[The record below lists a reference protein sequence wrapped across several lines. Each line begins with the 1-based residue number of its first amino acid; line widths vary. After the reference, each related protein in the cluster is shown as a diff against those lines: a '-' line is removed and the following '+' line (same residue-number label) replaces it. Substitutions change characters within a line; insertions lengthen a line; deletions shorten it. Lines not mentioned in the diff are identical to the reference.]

1 MLLENLVLGRTVEI
15 NVYREE
21 YCYHLVSKV
30 ESTSAS
36 RLCVTLI
43 ASNNKTFQFKPDDRI
58 KIVYRDSDQ
67 IWEWDNVKAG
77 IVKKGRG
84 FLHYFD
90 IVDGGR
96 SFNRRNAYRVTINQE
111 TMIGYYDQYGTTA
124 KSSEM
129 QKFDPSEEASVA
141 PNLTVPQFVHGYVRD
156 ISETGVGICS
166 NYDFN
171 IDDGMFLS
179 ITSHY
184 GKLPVRAK
192 VVRKADRNPAK
203 HKYAKYYGCVL
214 LQTDN
219 RLSKYIFDIQRI
231 AIKSQKERED
241 GEELRKELK
250 KLEKGILY
258 NKSKEAGNSGLHVK
272 GIKTVADMESEVKTV
287 PRQKVEGI
295 VTADE
300 VQEREVKIRQR
311 QKIEGI
317 ITEKEAREME
327 KKKVPVPRQKIEG
340 IKTAADVEEEKARRK
355 ENQEPSPAIEGI
367 KTAGLK

>member
-21 YCYHLVSKV
+21 YRYHLVSKV

-43 ASNNKTFQFKPDDRI
+43 ASNNKAFQFKPDDRI
-58 KIVYRDSDQ
+58 KIVYRDSEK

-77 IVKKGRG
+77 VIKKGKAS
-84 FLHYFD
+84 LHYFD
-90 IVDGGR
+90 IVDGGS

-129 QKFDPSEEASVA
+129 QKFDLSEEASA
-141 PNLTVPQFVHGYVRD
+141 PPNLTVPQFVHGYVRD

-166 NYDFN
+166 NYEFN
-171 IDDGMFLS
+171 IDDGMFLN
-179 ITSHY
+179 IQSHY

-219 RLSKYIFDIQRI
+219 KLSKYIFDIQRMS
-231 AIKSQKERED
+231 IKSQKERED
-241 GEELRKELK
+241 EEELRKELK
-250 KLEKGILY
+250 KLERGILY
-258 NKSKEAGNSGLHVK
+258 NKSKSAGSGLHIK
-272 GIKTVADMESEVKTV
+272 GIKTVSDMEDKVKTM

-317 ITEKEAREME
+317 ITEEEAGEIEMKKE
-327 KKKVPVPRQKIEG
+327 PVPRQKIEG
-340 IKTAADVEEEKARRK
+340 IKTAADVEEEMKKRK
-355 ENQEPSPAIEGI
+355 ENKEPSPAIEGI

>member
-43 ASNNKTFQFKPDDRI
+43 ASNNKAFQFKPDDRI

-67 IWEWDNVKAG
+67 IWEWDNVTAG
-77 IVKKGRG
+77 IVKKGRVS
-84 FLHYFD
+84 LHYFD
-90 IVDGGR
+90 IADGGR

-129 QKFDPSEEASVA
+129 QKFDPSEEASA
-141 PNLTVPQFVHGYVRD
+141 PPNLTVPQFVHGYVRD

-166 NYDFN
+166 NYEFN

-179 ITSHY
+179 ISSHY
-184 GKLPVRAK
+184 GKLTVRAK

-231 AIKSQKERED
+231 AIKSQKEREEE
-241 GEELRKELK
+241 EELRKELK

-258 NKSKEAGNSGLHVK
+258 NKNKSAGGGQQIK
-272 GIKTVADMESEVKTV
+272 GIKTVSDMENGVKTM

-311 QKIEGI
+311 QKVEGI
-317 ITEKEAREME
+317 ITAAEAKEIE
-327 KKKVPVPRQKIEG
+327 KKTEPMPRQKIEG
-340 IKTAADVEEEKARRK
+340 IITAADIEEEKARRK
-355 ENQEPSPAIEGI
+355 ENKEPSPEIEGI

>member
-30 ESTSAS
+30 ESTSTS

-43 ASNNKTFQFKPDDRI
+43 ASNNKAFQFKPDDRI

-67 IWEWDNVKAG
+67 IWEWDNVTAG
-77 IVKKGRG
+77 IIKKGRTA
-84 FLHYFD
+84 LHYFD
-90 IVDGGR
+90 IVDGGK
-96 SFNRRNAYRVTINQE
+96 SFNRRNAYRVAINQE
-111 TMIGYYDQYGTTA
+111 IMIGYYDQYGTTA

-129 QKFDPSEEASVA
+129 QKFDPAEEASA
-141 PNLTVPQFVHGYVRD
+141 PPNLIVPQFVHGYVRD

-166 NYDFN
+166 NYEFN

-179 ITSHY
+179 IPSHY
-184 GKLPVRAK
+184 GKLSVRAK
-192 VVRKADRNPAK
+192 VVRKTDRNPAK

-219 RLSKYIFDIQRI
+219 KLSKYIFDIQRM
-231 AIKSQKERED
+231 AIKSQKEHED
-241 GEELRKELK
+241 EEDLRRELK
-250 KLEKGILY
+250 KLERGILY
-258 NKSKEAGNSGLHVK
+258 NKSKAAGGRLHIK
-272 GIKTVADMESEVKTV
+272 GIKTAADVESEVKTV

-300 VQEREVKIRQR
+300 VQEREVRIRQR
-311 QKIEGI
+311 QKVEGI
-317 ITEKEAREME
+317 ITEEEARELE
-327 KKKVPVPRQKIEG
+327 RKKEPAPRQKIEG
-340 IKTAADVEEEKARRK
+340 IKTTADIEEEMNKRK
-355 ENQEPSPAIEGI
+355 ENKEPSPVIEGI